1 MEPENIQRRTKL
13 KTYWEKIK
21 DIKNIK
27 IIVVLLVVAVIF
39 TIYGVISN
47 RIATQKQ
54 TSVTTTVKQ
63 EKSESTVEYSEKE
76 KKLADILSYIDG
88 IGETKV
94 MISGEADKYTGVI
107 VVAQGADKPLV
118 EWRIRHAVQTALKID
133 YNSIE
138 VYSMN

>member
-1 MEPENIQRRTKL
+1 MEPENTQRRTKF

-21 DIKNIK
+21 DVKNIK
-27 IIVVLLVVAVIF
+27 IIAVLLIVAVIF
-39 TIYGVISN
+39 TVYGVISN
-47 RIATQKQ
+47 RISAKKRA
-54 TSVTTTVKQ
+54 SISTTVKQ
-63 EKSESTVEYSEKE
+63 DKSESTVEYSEKE

-107 VVAQGADKPLV
+107 VVAQGANKPLV
-118 EWRIRHAVQTALKID
+118 EWQIRHAVQTALKID